1 MPVNI
6 FLIFVDECIIYVF
19 DYYAGKS
26 VYFGSGILSGVLS
39 SWSMPIAL
47 PKFRKLDKK
56 KKRDMNSVGLW

>member
-19 DYYAGKS
+19 DYYVGKS

-47 PKFRKLDKK
+47 PKFRNWT
-56 KKRDMNSVGLW
+56 KRKRGT